1 MTIKEFER
9 LQNRL
14 DRPFGMWNC
23 RHNWHYI
30 IMGVSEPAY
39 TDEELRQYRDNSNE
53 LITIDGVKKTR
64 YEWSQEQRRVETAIR
79 RQKDVGVAAQASGDN
94 VLRREAQTNINALT
108 EYYKKISEKSGLATD
123 FSRTRVEGFKEMG
136 KRELQKAAGSG
147 TITVA
152 GQTVN
157 ARIRSQKQQEHIF
170 GSKAF
175 ERRTKMAKTEN
186 KNLPSAFYEGIDVDK
201 LVKTHLGTGTPSIN
215 KDGSIVEYF
224 NLDEK
229 VGLAW
234 LPASQEYI
242 PTSRV
247 CVRYSK
253 SGWHAFPVKEGK

>member
-53 LITIDGVKKTR
+53 LITIDGVTKTR
-64 YEWSQEQRRVETAIR
+64 YQWTQEQRRVETAIR

-234 LPASQEYI
+234 IPASQEYI